1 MTSSSEEEPSYMRD
15 SVHTSELESAGDAS
29 EDDNAY
35 KQGFVYSH
43 HLDTYRRTKRERI
56 ANQAAEKETDAH

>member
-1 MTSSSEEEPSYMRD
+1 MTSSEEEEPSYMRD
-15 SVHTSELESAGDAS
+15 SVHTSELESGDAS

-56 ANQAAEKETDAH
+56 AN